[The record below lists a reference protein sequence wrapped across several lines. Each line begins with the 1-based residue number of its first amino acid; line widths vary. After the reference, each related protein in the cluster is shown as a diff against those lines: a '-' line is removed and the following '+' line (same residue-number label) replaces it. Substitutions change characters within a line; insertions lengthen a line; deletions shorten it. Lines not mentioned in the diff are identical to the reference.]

1 MTHSPPDLAG
11 LIADRLRGQVP
22 ALITVG
28 GAVDFAE
35 LIDRGQRP
43 QRLPAAFVLSL
54 GDDAA
59 QGDLMGTEDWLQ
71 QIEERV
77 AVVLVHQDR
86 GDSRGEKARVK
97 LVPLAALI
105 RAEIAGWH
113 PSPLHGPCHYL
124 RSRLHGLTAGA
135 VWQQLDFQCRSELQT

>member
-1 MTHSPPDLAG
+1 MSLSRDLAG
-11 LIADRLRGQVP
+11 LLADRLRAHLP
-22 ALITVG
+22 EFITVG
-28 GAVDFAE
+28 SAVDFAE
-35 LIDRGQRP
+35 LVERGQRP
-43 QRLPAAFVLSL
+43 QRLPAAFVLPL

-59 QGDLMGTEDWLQ
+59 LGDLLGVDDWLQ
-71 QIEERV
+71 QVEERV

-86 GDSRGEKARVK
+86 GDASGDKARSR
-97 LVPLAALI
+97 LVPLAARV

-135 VWQQLDFQCRSELQT
+135 VWQQLDFQCRSELET